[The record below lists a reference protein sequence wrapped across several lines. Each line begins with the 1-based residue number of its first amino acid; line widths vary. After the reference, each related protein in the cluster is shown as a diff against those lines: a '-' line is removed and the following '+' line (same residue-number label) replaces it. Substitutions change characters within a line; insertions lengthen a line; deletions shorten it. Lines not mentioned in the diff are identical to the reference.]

1 MKRTIITVF
10 LFTLS
15 LFADVNYNGL
25 SFRALGPALTSGR
38 IADIAVDPANH
49 DRFFLAV
56 ASGGVWRTQ
65 NAGTTFEPVFDGQ
78 GSYSIG
84 SVTIDPNNP
93 LTVWVGSGENNSQ
106 RSVSYGDGVYR
117 SLDGGT
123 TWKNMGL
130 KKSEHIA
137 KILVDPRDS
146 NSIWVAAQ
154 GPLWNDGGD
163 RGLYH
168 STDGGKSWK
177 EVLGVDKM
185 TGCTDV
191 IIDPRN
197 PDVMLAATYQR
208 RRHVWTL
215 IDGGPGS
222 AIYKSTDG
230 GKSWRRLKNGLPAVD
245 MGRIGLAQAPSN
257 PDRVYAIIEAEKG
270 SQGFYKSDDGGEN
283 WKKMNAYISGSPQ
296 YYQEIV
302 VDPQNPDKVYSLD
315 TFLMVTRDG
324 GKSWKKVPGFYK
336 HVDHHA
342 LWIDPENSNHMRTGT
357 DGGLYETFDGAATWR
372 FFPNLP
378 VTQFYRVT
386 ADNDFPFYNIY
397 GGTQDNATLGG
408 PSRTTSVNGITNRDW
423 FVTVFGDGFETVVDP
438 TDPNI
443 IYSQYQYGGLVRFD
457 KKSGEMVSIQPQ
469 PDEGQAPLRWNW
481 NSAII
486 ISPHNPQRLYFAS
499 QILFRSD
506 DRGQSWQ
513 AVSGD
518 LTRNLDRNQLKVMGR
533 IWSVDAVAKNNSTS
547 FYGSIVSLDESTLKE
562 GLLYVGTDDGLIQV
576 SENGGR
582 SWRKTA
588 KFKNVPDMSY
598 VSDIQAS
605 LFDENVVYASF
616 DNHKKGDYKPYI
628 LRSDD
633 KGKSWRSIAG
643 NLPKGTVY
651 TIAQDHVIKN
661 LLFAGTEY
669 GVYFTRDGGKKWL
682 PLKGGLPVIAVRD
695 IDIQRRE
702 SDLVLATF
710 GRGFYILD
718 DYSPLRIAQGTLA
731 REKEMLFPV
740 KDSWMFMES
749 APLGLSKNAFQ
760 GDGWYR
766 ADNPPAGAVFTYYL
780 DKELK
785 TAKKVRREK
794 EKKQK
799 DNPYPSWEALRAEKL
814 EPAPA
819 IVFTVRDEA
828 GHVVRRIQGPASAGF
843 HRVSWDMRYPSATP
857 VNLKPFPA
865 DNMFASPPRGYPAAP
880 GTYSVT
886 MEKRVGEKYIA
897 VGEKQTFECKALPN
911 TSIPAKDRAEL
922 LAFQHK
928 TAALQR
934 DVLAVN
940 RSLDESATRIKHLAK
955 GLFDTAGDT
964 RGLQKRLRALELSL
978 DEILTAFRGDAVVR
992 GYSEP
997 VAPGIIGR
1005 IQEVVYGHWASTSAV
1020 TQTHRDNLKLARGQF
1035 EALRPRVRE
1044 LLQNLT
1050 ALEKEADT
1058 LGVPYTPYRMR

>member
-1 MKRTIITVF
+1 MKRTIITLL
-10 LFTLS
+10 LFTLLLS
-15 LFADVNYNGL
+15 AKVDYNGL
-25 SFRALGPALTSGR
+25 AFRALGPALTSGR
-38 IADIAVDPANH
+38 IADMAVDKNNH

-56 ASGGVWRTQ
+56 ASGGVWRTT
-65 NAGTTFEPVFDGQ
+65 NAGTTFEPVFDRQ

-93 LTVWVGSGENNSQ
+93 LTVWVGTGENNSQ

-123 TWKNMGL
+123 TWQNMGL

-137 KILVDPRDS
+137 KIIIDPRDS
-146 NSIWVAAQ
+146 NRIWVAAQ

-163 RGLYH
+163 RGLFL
-168 STDGGKSWK
+168 STDGGQSWK

-185 TGCTDV
+185 TGCTD
-191 IIDPRN
+191 IIMDPRN

-222 AIYKSTDG
+222 ALYKTTDG
-230 GKSWRRLKNGLPAVD
+230 GKSWRKITSGLPAVEL
-245 MGRIGLAQAPSN
+245 GRIGLALAPSN
-257 PDRVYAIIEAEKG
+257 PDRVYAIVEAEKG
-270 SQGFYKSDDGGEN
+270 SQGFFKSDDGGEN
-283 WKKMNAYISGSPQ
+283 WKKMNPYISGSPQ

-302 VDPQNPDKVYSLD
+302 VDPDNADKVYSLD
-315 TFLMVTRDG
+315 TFLMVTSDG
-324 GKSWKKVPGFYK
+324 GKNWKKVPGFYK

-342 LWIDPENSNHMRTGT
+342 LWIDPGNSDHMRTGT
-357 DGGLYETFDGAATWR
+357 DGGLYETHDGGATWR

-386 ADNDFPFYNIY
+386 ADNAFPFYNIY

-423 FVTVFGDGFETVVDP
+423 FVTVFGDGFKTVIDP
-438 TDPNI
+438 TDPNTV
-443 IYSQYQYGGLVRFD
+443 YSQYQYGGLVRYD

-469 PDEGQAPLRWNW
+469 PGRNEAPLRWNW
-481 NSAII
+481 NSAIL
-486 ISPHNPQRLYFAS
+486 ISPHNPHRLYFAS

-506 DRGQSWQ
+506 DRGQSWR

-518 LTRNLDRNQLKVMGR
+518 LTRNLNRNSLKVMGR
-533 IWSVDAVAKNNSTS
+533 VWSADAVAKNNSTS
-547 FYGSIVSLDESTLKE
+547 FYGTIVSLDESTLKE

-576 SENGGR
+576 SEDGGG

-588 KFKNVPDMSY
+588 RFGKVPEMSY

-616 DNHKKGDYKPYI
+616 DNHKKGDFKPYI

-633 KGKSWRSIAG
+633 KGRSWRSIAG
-643 NLPKGTVY
+643 DLPRGTVY
-651 TIAQDHVIKN
+651 TIAQDHVN
-661 LLFAGTEY
+661 RDLLFAGTEF
-669 GVYFTRDGGKKWL
+669 GVFFTQDGGRKWR

-702 SDLVLATF
+702 NDLVLATF

-718 DYSPLRIAQGTLA
+718 DYTPLRVPSGKVKKT
-731 REKEMLFPV
+731 REMLFPV

-760 GDGWYR
+760 GDAWYR
-766 ADNPPAGAVFTYYL
+766 AGNPPAGAVFTYYL

-785 TAKKVRREK
+785 TAKKLRRER

-799 DNPYPSWEALRAEKL
+799 DNPYPSWETLRKEKL

-819 IVFTVRDEA
+819 IVLTVRDAA
-828 GHVVRRIQGPASAGF
+828 GQIVRRVNGPATAGF
-843 HRVSWDMRYPSATP
+843 HRVSWDMRYPAANP

-865 DNMFASPPRGYPAAP
+865 DNMFASAPRGYPAAP
-880 GTYSVT
+880 GTYTVT
-886 MEKRVGEKYIA
+886 MEKRVGEKYIP
-897 VGEKQTFECKALPN
+897 VGETQSFECKPLPN
-911 TSIPAKDRAEL
+911 TTIPAKDRAAL
-922 LAFQHK
+922 LAFQRE

-934 DVLAVN
+934 EVFAVN
-940 RSLDESATRIKHLAK
+940 TALDESATRLRHLAR
-955 GLFDTAGDT
+955 GLFDTPADT
-964 RGLQKRLRALELSL
+964 RALREQLRALELNL
-978 DEILTAFRGDAVVR
+978 DEIRTAFRGDAVVR

-997 VAPGIIGR
+997 VAPGIMGR

-1020 TQTHRDNLKLARGQF
+1020 TRTHRDNLALAREMF
-1035 EALRPRVRE
+1035 DDIAPRVE
-1044 LLQNLT
+1044 QLLKNLS
-1050 ALEKEADT
+1050 ALEKEAEE
-1058 LGVPYTPYRMR
+1058 LGVPYTPYRLR